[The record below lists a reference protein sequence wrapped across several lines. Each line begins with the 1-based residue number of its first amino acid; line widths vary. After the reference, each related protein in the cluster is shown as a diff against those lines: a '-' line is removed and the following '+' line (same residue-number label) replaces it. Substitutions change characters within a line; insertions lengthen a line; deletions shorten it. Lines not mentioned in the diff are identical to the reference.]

1 MYLCMMSLMRT
12 TLTLDP
18 DVAERLR
25 QETQGGRLSLKKVVN
40 ERLRIGLGL
49 QAQPARQPYV
59 VEPNHSGF
67 QSGVDPRRLNQLND
81 ELEAETAIEKISTS
95 RK

>member
-1 MYLCMMSLMRT
+1 MRT

-25 QETQGGRLSLKKVVN
+25 RETASGRRSFKEVVN

-49 QAQPARQPYV
+49 VTEEPRVPYRVQPHASPFRP
-59 VEPNHSGF
+59 
-67 QSGVDPRRLNQLND
+67 GVDPMKLNQLVD
-81 ELEAETAIEKISTS
+81 ELEAEDVLHRVSGDPK
-95 RK
+95 K

>member
-1 MYLCMMSLMRT
+1 MRT

-25 QETQGGRLSLKKVVN
+25 QETASGRRSFKEVVN
-40 ERLRIGLGL
+40 ERLRVGLGL
-49 QAQPARQPYV
+49 V
-59 VEPNHSGF
+59 VEEPHTPYRVKPHASPF
-67 QSGVDPRRLNQLND
+67 QPGVDSGKLNQLVD
-81 ELEAETAIEKISTS
+81 ELEAGSALGRMKRAS